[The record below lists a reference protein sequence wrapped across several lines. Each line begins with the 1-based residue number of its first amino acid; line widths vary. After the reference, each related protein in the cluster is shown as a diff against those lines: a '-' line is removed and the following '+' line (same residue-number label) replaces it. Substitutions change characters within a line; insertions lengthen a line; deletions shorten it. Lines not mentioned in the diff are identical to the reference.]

1 MLALDAVRLRNQKR
15 TDVRHLG
22 HGGHIRVPG
31 EARLV
36 VVDVV
41 DLDDELGLALQRLI
55 SEAVDGFGVKDV
67 VGLLLPVQPLGGVDV
82 PRLFVDLKQGAR
94 SFSGED
100 VLHAAISSVSV
111 RMKL

>member
-1 MLALDAVRLRNQKR
+1 MFALECLVGLRSQTR
-15 TDVRHLG
+15 TDVRHLR

-41 DLDDELGLALQRLI
+41 DLDDEIRFALQRLI
-55 SEAVDGFGVKDV
+55 GEAVDGFGVKDV

-82 PRLFVDLKQGAR
+82 P
-94 SFSGED
+94 
-100 VLHAAISSVSV
+100 
-111 RMKL
+111 